1 MYGDSVAMSDDGRH
15 VAFDS
20 DASNLVPEDTNGAAD
35 VFVHDRTTGRTR
47 RVSVANDGGQ
57 GDRESHFGS
66 ISDDGRYVA
75 FTSAAT
81 NLVADDTNGA
91 SDVFVHD
98 RTTRTTRRV
107 SNFPPDPNEDG
118 EVRSFSPAIS
128 GNGRYVAFVSHH
140 SGYWIVYVHDV
151 RTGTTT
157 SRAREHQRRRRL
169 RRTDRRDQ

>member
-1 MYGDSVAMSDDGRH
+1 MSDDGRH
-15 VAFDS
+15 VAYDS

-118 EVRSFSPAIS
+118 EVWSFSPAIS
-128 GNGRYVAFVSHH
+128 GNGRYVAFVSQPQRILDRVRARR
-140 SGYWIVYVHDV
+140 SDGHDHF
-151 RTGTTT
+151 
-157 SRAREHQRRRRL
+157 RAREHQRRRRL
-169 RRTDRRDQ
+169 RRTDRSHQ